1 MKKLILF
8 FLFVCTN
15 LLFSQKV
22 TDTISSQKLNED
34 RQIFIGLPP
43 SYDKNPGQKYPILL
57 LLDGDFLFDPFQGAL
72 SYAYYWDDIPEV
84 IIVGISQNKNN
95 ERETDCMVDETTGLP
110 SEKGESFFEFIGMEL
125 IPYIQKKYRTAPF
138 KIIAGLD
145 TTAAFSNFYLYKDIP
160 VFDAYISMSP
170 ELATGMEEQIPDRL
184 AAIEKP
190 IFYYHSS
197 ADGDIKKMRKRIQTM
212 DELAK
217 KITKPTLNYKFDDF
231 KGASHYSLVLNSIPS
246 ALYHIFSVYQPIS
259 TTEFQ
264 EKIVTLPSGYVDYL
278 IKKYELLEKTFNMK
292 LTIRLNDFK
301 AIEAAILK
309 NNAYPEFDQ
318 LAQLAKK
325 NYPKSMLADYEMAQ
339 LYEKTGDMKKAIK
352 TYQSAF
358 QKEEIG
364 DLTKDMMLDRA
375 DELKKSLPK
384 TEKGKKGKEEVIEET
399 PPTDIPAETPPTET
413 PTETPTGEK
422 KPE

>member
-15 LLFSQKV
+15 PLFSQKV

-217 KITKPTLNYKFDDF
+217 KITKPTLFYKFDDF

-278 IKKYELLEKTFNMK
+278 IKKYEVLEKTFNMK

-413 PTETPTGEK
+413 PTEEK

>member
-15 LLFSQKV
+15 PLFSQKV

-43 SYDKNPGQKYPILL
+43 SYDKNPDQKYPILL

-95 ERETDCMVDETTGLP
+95 ERETDCMADETTGLP
-110 SEKGESFFEFIGMEL
+110 SEKGESFYEFIGMEL

-145 TTAAFSNFYLYKDIP
+145 TTAAFSNFYLYKDNP
-160 VFDAYISMSP
+160 VFDAYISLSP

-184 AAIEKP
+184 SAIEKP
-190 IFYYHSS
+190 IFYYHST
-197 ADGDIKKMRKRIQTM
+197 ADGDLKKMRKRIQTM
-212 DELAK
+212 DELVK
-217 KITKPTLNYKFDDF
+217 KITKPTLFYKFDDF

-278 IKKYELLEKTFNMK
+278 AKKYEVLEKTFNMK
-292 LTIRLNDFK
+292 LTIRFNDFK

-339 LYEKTGDMKKAIK
+339 LYEKTGDIKKAIK

-384 TEKGKKGKEEVIEET
+384 KENGKKGKEEVIEET

-413 PTETPTGEK
+413 PTETPTEEK

>member
-15 LLFSQKV
+15 PLFSQKV

-84 IIVGISQNKNN
+84 IIVGIIQNKNN

-278 IKKYELLEKTFNMK
+278 IKKYEVLEKTFNMK

-413 PTETPTGEK
+413 PTETPTEEK

>member
-8 FLFVCTN
+8 FLLISAN
-15 LLFSQKV
+15 NIFSQKI
-22 TDTISSQKLNED
+22 TDSITSQKLNEN
-34 RQIFIGLPP
+34 REIYIGLPP
-43 SYDKNPGQKYPILL
+43 SYEKNPGQKYPILV

-72 SYAYYWDDIPEV
+72 SYGYYWDDLPEV

-95 ERETDCMVDETTGLP
+95 ERETDCAVDETTGLP
-110 SEKGESFFEFIGMEL
+110 IEKGESFFEFIGMEL

-138 KIIAGLD
+138 KMIAGLD
-145 TTAAFSNFYLYKDIP
+145 TTAGFLNLYLYKDIP

-170 ELATGMEEQIPDRL
+170 ELPNGMEEQIPERL
-184 AAIEKP
+184 ATIQKP
-190 IFYYHSS
+190 LFYYHSS
-197 ADGDIKKMRKRIQTM
+197 ADGDVKKMRTRIQAL
-212 DELAK
+212 DESIK
-217 KITKPTLNYKFDDF
+217 KVSSQKLNYKFDDF

-246 ALYHIFSVYQPIS
+246 ALYQIFSVYQPIS

-278 IKKYELLEKTFNMK
+278 VKKYDLLEKTFSMK

-309 NNAYPEFDQ
+309 NKAYAEFDQ
-318 LAQLAKK
+318 LAQLARK

-339 LYEKTGDMKKAIK
+339 MYEKTGDYKKAIK

-364 DLTKDMMLDRA
+364 DLTKDMMLERA
-375 DELKKSLPK
+375 DQLKGEMKNIK
-384 TEKGKKGKEEVIEET
+384 EET
-399 PPTDIPAETPPTET
+399 PPAENPAEIDPTVEQDKKLKDTEIEEKPTE
-413 PTETPTGEK
+413 
-422 KPE
+422 

>member
-8 FLFVCTN
+8 SLFICSNT
-15 LLFSQKV
+15 LFSQKV

-34 RQIFIGLPP
+34 REIYIGLPP
-43 SYDKNPGQKYPILL
+43 SYDKNPGQKYPILV

-72 SYAYYWDDIPEV
+72 SYGYYWDDLPEI
-84 IIVGISQNKNN
+84 IIVAISQNKNN

-138 KIIAGLD
+138 KMIAGLD
-145 TTAAFSNFYLYKDIP
+145 TTAGFINFYLYKDNPI
-160 VFDAYISMSP
+160 FSAYISMSP
-170 ELATGMEEQIPDRL
+170 ELPTGMEEQIPERL
-184 AAIEKP
+184 ATIQQP

-197 ADGDIKKMRKRIQTM
+197 SDGDVKKMRSRIQEL

-217 KITKPTLNYKFDDF
+217 KTTTPTLNYKYDDF
-231 KGASHYSLVLNSIPS
+231 KGASHYSSVLNSIPN
-246 ALYHIFSVYQPIS
+246 ALYQIFAVYQPIS

-264 EKIVTLPSGYVDYL
+264 EKIAKLPSGYVDYL
-278 IKKYELLEKTFNMK
+278 VKKYDVLEKTFNMK
-292 LTIRLNDFK
+292 VSIRLNDFK

-309 NNAYPEFDQ
+309 NNAYPEFDK
-318 LAQLAKK
+318 LAQLARK
-325 NYPKSMLADYEMAQ
+325 NYPKSMLADYELAQ
-339 LYEKTGDMKKAIK
+339 MYEKTGDTKKAIK
-352 TYQSAF
+352 QYQSAF
-358 QKEEIG
+358 QKEAIG
-364 DLTKDMMLDRA
+364 DLTKDLMHERA

-399 PPTDIPAETPPTET
+399 PPAEVPSET
-413 PTETPTGEK
+413 PTTEEK
-422 KPE
+422 KP

>member
-15 LLFSQKV
+15 PLFSQKV

-43 SYDKNPGQKYPILL
+43 SYDKNPDQKYPILL

-95 ERETDCMVDETTGLP
+95 ERETDCIVDETTGLP
-110 SEKGESFFEFIGMEL
+110 SEKGESFYEFIGMEL

-145 TTAAFSNFYLYKDIP
+145 TTAAFSNFYLYKDNP
-160 VFDAYISMSP
+160 VFDAYISLSP
-170 ELATGMEEQIPDRL
+170 ELATGMEDQIPDRL

-190 IFYYHSS
+190 IFYYHST
-197 ADGDIKKMRKRIQTM
+197 ADGDLKKMRKRIQTM
-212 DELAK
+212 DELVK
-217 KITKPTLNYKFDDF
+217 KITKPTLFYKFDDF

-278 IKKYELLEKTFNMK
+278 AKKYEVLEKTFNMK
-292 LTIRLNDFK
+292 LTIRFNDFK

-318 LAQLAKK
+318 LAQLARK
-325 NYPKSMLADYEMAQ
+325 NYPKSMLADYELAQ
-339 LYEKTGDMKKAIK
+339 LYEKTGDTKKAIK
-352 TYQSAF
+352 QYQSAF

-364 DLTKDMMLDRA
+364 DLTKDMMIDRA

-384 TEKGKKGKEEVIEET
+384 TEKGKKGKEEIIEET

-413 PTETPTGEK
+413 PTETPTEEK

>member
-1 MKKLILF
+1 
-8 FLFVCTN
+8 
-15 LLFSQKV
+15 
-22 TDTISSQKLNED
+22 
-34 RQIFIGLPP
+34 
-43 SYDKNPGQKYPILL
+43 

-339 LYEKTGDMKKAIK
+339 LYEKTGDIKKAIK

>member
-1 MKKLILF
+1 MKKLALL

-15 LLFSQKV
+15 ILYSQKI
-22 TDTISSQKLNED
+22 TDTITSQKLNED
-34 RQIFIGLPP
+34 REIFIGLPP
-43 SYDKNPGQKYPILL
+43 SYDKNPSQKYPILL
-57 LLDGDFLFDPFQGAL
+57 LLDGDFLFNPFQGAL
-72 SYAYYWDDIPEV
+72 SYGYYWDDLPEV
-84 IIVGISQNKNN
+84 IIIGISQNKNN
-95 ERETDCMVDETTGLP
+95 ERETDCTVEEATGLP
-110 SEKGESFFEFIGMEL
+110 SEKGELFFEFIGMEL

-138 KIIAGLD
+138 KLIAGLD
-145 TTAAFSNFYLYKDIP
+145 TTAAFSNFYLYKENP

-170 ELATGMEEQIPDRL
+170 ELTTGMEEQIPERL
-184 AAIEKP
+184 ATIEKP
-190 IFYYHSS
+190 VFYYHSS
-197 ADGDIKKMRKRIQTM
+197 ADGDVKKMRKRIQAL

-217 KITKPTLNYKFDDF
+217 KITKPTLSYKFDDF

-278 IKKYELLEKTFNMK
+278 AKKYELLEKTFSMK

-309 NNAYPEFDQ
+309 NKAYPEFDQ
-318 LAQLAKK
+318 LAQLARK
-325 NYPKSMLADYEMAQ
+325 NYPKSMLADYHMAQ
-339 LYEKTGDMKKAIK
+339 LYEKTGDTKKAIK

-364 DLTKDMMLDRA
+364 DLTKDMMLERA
-375 DELKKSLPK
+375 DELKGQVKN
-384 TEKGKKGKEEVIEET
+384 KKDEVIEET
-399 PPTDIPAETPPTET
+399 PPTDTPVETPPTDT
-413 PTETPTGEK
+413 PVEEK